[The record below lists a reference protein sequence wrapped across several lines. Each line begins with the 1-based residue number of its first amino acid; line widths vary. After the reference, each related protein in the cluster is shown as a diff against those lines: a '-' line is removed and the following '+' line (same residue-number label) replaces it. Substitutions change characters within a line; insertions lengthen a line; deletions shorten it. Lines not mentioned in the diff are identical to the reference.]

1 MKNGIITMNRRGR
14 MNYLECMNQ
23 AMNYIE
29 QHLTEEIDFER
40 LARFVGSSNVN
51 FQRLFSFITNVS
63 LSEYIR
69 RRKLTLAA
77 YDLQNTSLKIIEIA
91 LKYGYDS
98 HEAFTRAFVKMH
110 GVPPSSARTKG
121 IQVKAYPKMKFHIS
135 IEGDEEVN
143 YRIEKKN
150 SFKMVGVEKI
160 ISMLNEENFKEI
172 PSFWQEC
179 FQNGTVENLDELG
192 KNAPHPG
199 SKGLLP
205 VNAIMC
211 YRETGKDSFPYLIGT
226 FMPEKDIPE
235 GYTVAEVPEYL
246 WAIFTTEKYLQ
257 VNTTSVVQ
265 EVWKRIYSEW
275 FPSTN
280 YEHAEGPELE
290 LYYEDEGGLEH
301 CEIWI
306 PLKENKDL

>member
-1 MKNGIITMNRRGR
+1 MDYLER
-14 MNYLECMNQ
+14 MND
-23 AMNYIE
+23 AMDYIE
-29 QHLTEEIDFER
+29 QNLFGEIDYHQ
-40 LARFVGSSNVN
+40 LAHFAGSSNVN

-77 YDLQNTSLKIIEIA
+77 NDLQNTNLRIIEIA

-110 GVPPSSARTKG
+110 GVPPSLARAKG
-121 IQVKAYPKMKFHIS
+121 VKVKAYPKIKFHIT

-150 SFKMVGVEKI
+150 SFKMIGVEKI
-160 ISMLNEENFKEI
+160 ISMLNGENFKEI
-172 PSFWQEC
+172 PKFWQEC
-179 FQNGTVENLDELG
+179 FQNGIVEKLDEVG

-199 SKGLLP
+199 SKGLFP

-211 YRETGKDSFPYLIGT
+211 YEETGNDTFPYLIGT
-226 FMPEKDIPE
+226 FMPENSIPE
-235 GYTVAEVPEYL
+235 GYKVVEVSEYL
-246 WAIFTTEKYLQ
+246 WAIFTTEKYKQ
-257 VNTTSVVQ
+257 PDTSELVQ
-265 EVWKRIYSEW
+265 KVWKLIYSEW

-280 YEHAEGPELE
+280 YVHAEGPELE
-290 LYYEDEGGLEH
+290 LYYEDEDDFEH

-306 PLKENKDL
+306 PIKENPCI

>member
-1 MKNGIITMNRRGR
+1 MD
-14 MNYLECMNQ
+14 YLECMNK

-29 QHLTEEIDFER
+29 QNLSGEIDFQQ
-40 LARFVGSSNVN
+40 LAHLAGSSNVN

-77 YDLQNTSLKIIEIA
+77 FDLQNTNLKIIEIA

-110 GVPPSSARTKG
+110 GVPPSSARAKG
-121 IQVKAYPKMKFHIS
+121 MQVKAYPKMKFHIS

-143 YRIEKKN
+143 YRIEKKS

-160 ISMLNEENFKEI
+160 ISMLNGENFKEI
-172 PSFWQEC
+172 PSFWQES
-179 FQNGTVENLDELG
+179 FQNGTVDKLDELD

-199 SKGLLP
+199 SKGLFP

-211 YRETGKDSFPYLIGT
+211 YEESGKDTFPYLIGT
-226 FMPEKDIPE
+226 FIPEKDIPE
-235 GYTVAEVPEYL
+235 GYKVVEVSEYL

-257 VNTTSVVQ
+257 PNTTGVVQ
-265 EVWKRIYSEW
+265 DVWKSIYSEW

-280 YEHAEGPELE
+280 YVHAEGPELE
-290 LYYEDEGGLEH
+290 LYYEDEGNFEH

-306 PLKENKDL
+306 PIKENSSLS

>member
-1 MKNGIITMNRRGR
+1 
-14 MNYLECMNQ
+14 MNYLEGMNQ

-29 QHLTEEIDFER
+29 QNLSGEIDFQQ
-40 LARFVGSSNVN
+40 LARFAGSSNIN
-51 FQRLFSFITNVS
+51 FQRLFSFITNLS

-77 YDLQNTSLKIIEIA
+77 YDLQNTNLKVIEIA

-110 GVPPSSARTKG
+110 GVPPSSARSKG
-121 IQVKAYPKMKFHIS
+121 IQVKAYPKMKFYIK
-135 IEGDEEVN
+135 IEGDVEMN

-150 SFKMVGVEKI
+150 CFKMIGVEKI
-160 ISMLNEENFKEI
+160 ISMLNEENFKEV
-172 PSFWQEC
+172 PCFWQDS
-179 FQNGTVENLDELG
+179 FQNGTVDRLEQLG

-199 SKGLLP
+199 SKGLFP

-211 YRETGKDSFPYLIGT
+211 YEESEKNTFPYLIGT
-226 FMPEKDIPE
+226 FMPEKDIPD
-235 GYTVAEVPEYL
+235 GYKVVEVPEHL
-246 WAIFTTEKYLQ
+246 WAIFTTEKYRQ
-257 VNTTSVVQ
+257 PNTSNIVQ
-265 EVWKRIYSEW
+265 EVWKRIYAEW

-290 LYYEDEGGLEH
+290 LYYEDEGGFEH

-306 PLKENKDL
+306 PLKEK